1 VLLVGELAEHLD
13 VSLGVAIGGGLVLLF
28 TLAMA
33 LWRPILRKL

>member
-1 VLLVGELAEHLD
+1 
-13 VSLGVAIGGGLVLLF
+13 VAIGGGLVLLF